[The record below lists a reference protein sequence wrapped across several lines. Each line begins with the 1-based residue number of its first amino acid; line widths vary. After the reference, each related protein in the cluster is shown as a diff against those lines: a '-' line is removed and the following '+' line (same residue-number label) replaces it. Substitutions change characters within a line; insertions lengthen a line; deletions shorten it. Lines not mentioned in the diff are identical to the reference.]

1 MARTVGQVGSFQ
13 SFASAIGYL
22 ITATV
27 LIFLLAQ
34 LYLAHSYEAA
44 IVLLQAL

>member
-1 MARTVGQVGSFQ
+1 MSRAAIPVGPFQ
-13 SFASAIGYL
+13 SLASAIGFL
-22 ITATV
+22 IAATV

-34 LYLAHSYEAA
+34 LYLAHSYETA

>member
-1 MARTVGQVGSFQ
+1 MSRTVGQVGPFHSFV
-13 SFASAIGYL
+13 SAIGFL
-22 ITATV
+22 IAATV

>member
-1 MARTVGQVGSFQ
+1 MSRTVGQVSPLQ
-13 SFASAIGYL
+13 RFASAIGFL

>member
-1 MARTVGQVGSFQ
+1 MSRTVGQVGPFQ
-13 SFASAIGYL
+13 SFASAIGFL
-22 ITATV
+22 IVATV